1 MILSQGLGRY
11 VYLIIIYLNAACSPC
26 VAGSA
31 ERWAA
36 LVTAAL
42 LTILMLPSV
51 MWRNRLLS
59 RVQSCLRMRTSSH
72 TLLPHARL
80 VSPEEDR
87 YEDGGHQDEDQREVD
102 AVEQLG
108 RSHAPRARRAGARL
122 GRGVGGSLSLTSHN
136 NNVLFQILDNAQ
148 WHLMWAG

>member
-1 MILSQGLGRY
+1 MLLDTLIFNH
-11 VYLIIIYLNAACSPC
+11 YLLLNAACSPD

-31 ERWAA
+31 VRWAA

-72 TLLPHARL
+72 TLLPL
-80 VSPEEDR
+80 VP
-87 YEDGGHQDEDQREVD
+87 
-102 AVEQLG
+102 
-108 RSHAPRARRAGARL
+108 
-122 GRGVGGSLSLTSHN
+122 
-136 NNVLFQILDNAQ
+136 QID
-148 WHLMWAG
+148 